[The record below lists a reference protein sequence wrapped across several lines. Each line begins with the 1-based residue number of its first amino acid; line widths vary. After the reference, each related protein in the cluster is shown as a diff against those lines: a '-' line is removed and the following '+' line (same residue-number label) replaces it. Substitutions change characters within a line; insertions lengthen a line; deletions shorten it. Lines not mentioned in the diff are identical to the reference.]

1 MENDTVGLSEPK
13 SLVDGGQGIA
23 LWSESREDCWV
34 DGTSLIV
41 NDGESGS
48 GIFGHGHAATSKYA
62 IGRLVGNLDAESQPI
77 ANSHRLYLLLSAIQ
91 NSNTWSGSLGSR
103 SDTDHVGISYRHHA
117 EGNIPRGGV
126 VGTPDLVDLVGFGH
140 HHAMSLDDYGVG
152 VDPSLTDCNDNDND
166 KPYTNQSRRMLT
178 TDWVLQSWPL
188 IVRSSLN
195 ESLLMTST
203 LQVSD
208 LPRA

>member
-91 NSNTWSGSLGSR
+91 NSNAWSGSLGSR

-140 HHAMSLDDYGVG
+140 HHAVSLDDYGVG
-152 VDPSLTDCNDNDND
+152 VDPSLTGNDNDND
-166 KPYTNQSRRMLT
+166 KPYTNQSRRMT
-178 TDWVLQSWPL
+178 YH
-188 IVRSSLN
+188 
-195 ESLLMTST
+195 
-203 LQVSD
+203 
-208 LPRA
+208 